1 MTNEPSKLVFKFLDA
16 PTGSGKTTAIIN
28 RINNATPASDFGCY
42 QRFLVVTPYVTE
54 VDRICEGTACVAPI
68 GKKSAD
74 IQQLLANGNHICCT
88 HSLFNLFNEETIDII
103 HKSGYCYS
111 LIVDE
116 EISVIA
122 DIVSCKRK
130 SNPDNPTLL
139 ECYSRDDIRLLED
152 QQHILVD
159 ETTKQISWNDNIE
172 YEGIFVDLRER
183 LKTADLF
190 KYGSGV
196 IQLMK
201 RAVWDCFS
209 DITICSY
216 RMQESYL
223 SYYCQLYAITINYQ
237 HINND
242 HEIVDGYLPAK
253 PKNLHLLRLYEEHAN
268 KHCTYSKS
276 WYQTNIR
283 QGILSEPAEQ
293 LRRDFRSFRRYFAKD
308 GGTDYYWT
316 CYKGFDKSFSDKHL
330 AANRWE
336 PCNLKATNRLS
347 HCCVVGYFI
356 NLFANVNIKGF
367 FKSKDIAVNDMEL
380 ALSNLIQYVW
390 RSNIRTNNNKEVYLF
405 VAAGNLLNDFKDW
418 LTK

>member
-1 MTNEPSKLVFKFLDA
+1 MTNESKPVFNIIDA
-16 PTGSGKTTAIIN
+16 PTGAGKTTAIIN
-28 RINNATPASDFGCY
+28 RINNATPAGDFGCP

-74 IQQLLANGNHICCT
+74 IQQLLTNGNHICCT

-103 HKSGYCYS
+103 RNSGYRYS

-116 EISVIA
+116 EISVVA
-122 DIVSCKRK
+122 DIVSGRRK
-130 SNPDNPTLL
+130 TNQDNPKLL

-152 QQHILVD
+152 QQHIIVD
-159 ETTKQISWNDNIE
+159 ETTKQIRWNDNKE
-172 YEGIFVDLRER
+172 YEGIFVDLKER

-190 KYGSGV
+190 KHGSGV

-201 RAVWDCFS
+201 QSVWDCFS
-209 DITICSY
+209 DITICGY

-223 SYYCQLYAITINYQ
+223 SYYCKLYNITINYQ
-237 HINND
+237 HINNN
-242 HEIVDGYLPAK
+242 HEIVEGYLSAK
-253 PKNLHLLRLYEEHAN
+253 PKNLHLLRLYEKHGN

-276 WYQTNIR
+276 WYQTNIIR
-283 QGILSEPAEQ
+283 GVLSKPAQQ
-293 LRRDFRSFRRYFAKD
+293 LRKDFRNFRLTFAKD
-308 GGTDYYWT
+308 GGKDYYWT
-316 CYKGFDKSFSDKHL
+316 CYKGFDKALSDKNL
-330 AANRWE
+330 AVSRWE

-367 FKSKDIAVNDMEL
+367 FKSKGIAVNEKEL

-390 RSNIRTNNNKEVYLF
+390 RSNIRTNDNKEVYVF
-405 VAAGNLLNDFKDW
+405 IAAGDLLNNFKDW